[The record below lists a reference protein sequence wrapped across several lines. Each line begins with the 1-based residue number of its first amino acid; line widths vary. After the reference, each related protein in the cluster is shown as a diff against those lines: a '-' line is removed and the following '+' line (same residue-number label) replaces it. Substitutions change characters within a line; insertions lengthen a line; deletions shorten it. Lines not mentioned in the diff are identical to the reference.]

1 MSRIQRSSDSSDH
14 RDRGRSLASRA
25 ASCVAATPL
34 LLAAGLGIAACGARG
49 PLDDTP
55 LDAGTTAD
63 VAVAEPIDA
72 APQPDAAPPF
82 DAAPEGGSILGCG
95 TCLVGKCSQGIL
107 ACVQD
112 TVCRTTFQCVATT
125 CLSGG
130 APDAACLFKCASG
143 DVQGALK
150 IFTIFQCVTATC
162 GGDCGSV
169 LSGLL
174 GGLGGLGGGGAG
186 GGGAPPPP
194 PKREARV
201 LQSKPAFVTVIEQH
215 WPELCP
221 PDSVLP

>member
-1 MSRIQRSSDSSDH
+1 MSRTERSTH
-14 RDRGRSLASRA
+14 RPRSFATLA
-25 ASCVAATPL
+25 ASCGTAAPIL
-34 LLAAGLGIAACGARG
+34 IAASLCIAACGARG

-63 VAVAEPIDA
+63 VAVVQAADATPEPLDA
-72 APQPDAAPPF
+72 APV

-112 TVCRTTFQCVATT
+112 TACRTTFQCVATT

-130 APDAACLFKCASG
+130 SPDAACLFKCASG
-143 DVQGALK
+143 DAQGALK
-150 IFTIFQCVTATC
+150 IFTIFNCVTSTC
-162 GGDCGSV
+162 GSDCGSV

-174 GGLGGLGGGGAG
+174 GGLGGLGGGGSGSSSSG
-186 GGGAPPPP
+186 GTPPPPPP
-194 PKREARV
+194 PKSEAPA
-201 LQSKPAFVTVIEQH
+201 LQSRPAFATVISQH

-221 PDSVLP
+221 PDPVRP